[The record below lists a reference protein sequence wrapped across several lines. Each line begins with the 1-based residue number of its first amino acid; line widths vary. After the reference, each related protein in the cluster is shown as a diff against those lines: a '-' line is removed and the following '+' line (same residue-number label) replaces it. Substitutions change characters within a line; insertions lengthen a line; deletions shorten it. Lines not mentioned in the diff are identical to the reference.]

1 MFIVTIKEPAL
12 MSFFDLKLEQDCFQT
27 LARSFGKKKTRSTPF
42 LNSRLRVDD
51 LNISKLVQKLLPL
64 ASSSAAA
71 P

>member
-27 LARSFGKKKTRSTPF
+27 LARSFGKKKRLTPF
-42 LNSRLRVDD
+42 LRSRLRVDD

-64 ASSSAAA
+64 ASSTAAA